1 MSGMLIYDR
10 LDPLQDLPK
19 QSRRSPSHARH
30 TATEED
36 LGPPRGG
43 TASFPDDPPCR
54 SLVSYR

>member
-1 MSGMLIYDR
+1 MLIYDR